1 MSHAYIPC
9 GLPTVDSPT
18 TQSRESRR
26 ESWEACP
33 RSPGQEV
40 ALSSGDL
47 PVQLSNITLPYSLRG
62 REVGEGML
70 RVPEEFLGTRED
82 RSWGICHSPGP
93 TRAAQKGSRGAEGA
107 LLLE

>member
-1 MSHAYIPC
+1 
-9 GLPTVDSPT
+9 
-18 TQSRESRR
+18 
-26 ESWEACP
+26 
-33 RSPGQEV
+33 
-40 ALSSGDL
+40 
-47 PVQLSNITLPYSLRG
+47 
-62 REVGEGML
+62 ML